1 MNLNGTVGG
10 DTATARGAQ
19 DRPAL
24 AGVKIADFSTLM
36 AGPYCTRLLADLGA
50 EVVKVESPTGDMI
63 RTAAPV
69 RDGRSS
75 YWASLNVGKRSVV
88 LDLKSPRAQAAG
100 AELVGWA
107 DVVVENF
114 RPGVMARLGLDYP
127 TVSQGRPDLVYCSI
141 SGYGQSGPWLDRPA
155 NAQVVQAT
163 SGYDLAVL
171 SFQSQPDA
179 PLSTGIF
186 PADALGGALAF
197 GAVVSALY
205 ARAATGVGRYI
216 DVALIDGILSMMT
229 YEVQNAQFPAGYDR
243 RGYPPARASDGWI
256 MIAALSDVHVRRL
269 FAAIG
274 HPELPD
280 DPRFA
285 TTVARWAH
293 VSEMQAFI
301 EEWTMA
307 RTTAECEAALNR
319 AGVACSR
326 YYTVAEV
333 LASAQVG
340 HRGTM
345 VAAEDGTGSFDVV
358 GTPFQMM
365 TPDGSAPERPTGPL
379 RAADPGADTIAVLTE
394 LLGADGADAVIAS
407 GGAFSPAAAPAA
419 AGACPAG
426 QE

>member
-1 MNLNGTVGG
+1 VNHNGT
-10 DTATARGAQ
+10 DPANP

-24 AGVKIADFSTLM
+24 AGVKVADFSTLM

-88 LDLKSPRAQAAG
+88 LDLKIPAARAAG
-100 AELVGWA
+100 AALAGWA

-127 TVSQGRPDLVYCSI
+127 SLSKGRPDLVYCSI

-163 SGYDLAVL
+163 SGYDLAML
-171 SFQSQPDA
+171 SFQAEARA

-197 GAVVSALY
+197 GAVVSALH
-205 ARAATGVGRYI
+205 ARAATGTGRYI
-216 DVALIDGILSMMT
+216 DMALLDGMLSMMT

-243 RGYPPARASDGWI
+243 KGYPPARASDGWI
-256 MIAALSDVHVRRL
+256 MIAALSDVHARRL

-274 HPELPD
+274 RPDLSD

-293 VSEMQAFI
+293 TSEMQAFI
-301 EEWTMA
+301 EEWTTA
-307 RTTAECEAALNR
+307 RTSAECEEALNR

-326 YYTVAEV
+326 YYTVPEV
-333 LASAQVG
+333 LASAQLS

-345 VAAEDGTGSFDVV
+345 VPAHDGSGSLTIV
-358 GTPFQMM
+358 GTPFQMR
-365 TPDGSAPERPTGPL
+365 TPGGDAPERPAAPL
-379 RAADPGADTIAVLTE
+379 VAADPGADTLAVLSE
-394 LLGADGADAVIAS
+394 LLGEDGAHEVMAS
-407 GGAFSPAAAPAA
+407 GGAYSPPGSTGNASADHAPRA
-419 AGACPAG
+419 
-426 QE
+426 

>member
-1 MNLNGTVGG
+1 VNIKNTGRRNADPGSTGGTSPM
-10 DTATARGAQ
+10 
-19 DRPAL
+19 RPAL
-24 AGVKIADFSTLM
+24 AGVKVADFSTFM

-88 LDLKSPRAQAAG
+88 LDLKVPQAKAAG
-100 AELVGWA
+100 VALVGWA

-114 RPGVMARLGLDYP
+114 RPGVMARLGLDYA
-127 TVSQGRPDLVYCSI
+127 TVSQGRPDLVYCSV

-163 SGYDLAVL
+163 SGYDLAML
-171 SFQSQPDA
+171 SFQAAPSA

-205 ARAATGVGRYI
+205 ARAATGIGRYI
-216 DVALIDGILSMMT
+216 DVALLDGILSMMT
-229 YEVQNAQFPAGYDR
+229 YEVQNAQFPVGYDR
-243 RGYPPARASDGWI
+243 KGYPPARASDGWI

-274 HPELPD
+274 HPELSD

-293 VSEMQAFI
+293 TSEMQAFI
-301 EEWTMA
+301 EEWTTA
-307 RTTAECEAALNR
+307 RTSAECEAALNS

-326 YYTVAEV
+326 YFAVPEV
-333 LASAQVG
+333 LASDQLS

-345 VAAEDGTGSFDVV
+345 VPAQDGSGSFAVV
-358 GTPFQMM
+358 GTPFQMV
-365 TPDGSAPERPTGPL
+365 TPGGAAPERPAGPL
-379 RAADPGADTIAVLTE
+379 LAADPGADTIAVLTE
-394 LLGADGADAVIAS
+394 LLGAD
-407 GGAFSPAAAPAA
+407 AAAEILA
-419 AGACPAG
+419 AGSAFAPAD
-426 QE
+426 ESARA

>member
-1 MNLNGTVGG
+1 VNSSDNG
-10 DTATARGAQ
+10 RGTSPGPES
-19 DRPAL
+19 RPAL
-24 AGVKIADFSTLM
+24 AGVKVADFSTLM

-50 EVVKVESPTGDMI
+50 EVVKVESPTGDMV

-69 RDGRSS
+69 RGGRSS
-75 YWASLNVGKRSVV
+75 YWASLNAGKRSVV
-88 LDLKSPRAQAAG
+88 LDLKVPEAQAAG
-100 AELVGWA
+100 RALADWA

-114 RPGVMARLGLDYP
+114 RPGVMARLGLDYA
-127 TVSQGRPDLVYCSI
+127 TVGRGRPELVYCSV

-171 SFQSQPDA
+171 SFQAEAQA

-186 PADALGGALAF
+186 AADALGGALAF

-216 DVALIDGILSMMT
+216 DVALLDGILSMMT

-243 RGYPPARASDGWI
+243 RGYPPARASDGWV
-256 MIAALSDVHVRRL
+256 MIAALSDMHVRRL

-274 HPELPD
+274 RPELSD

-293 VSEMQAFI
+293 TAEMQSFV
-301 EEWTMA
+301 EEWTTA
-307 RTTAECEAALNR
+307 RTSAECEEALNR

-326 YYTVAEV
+326 YYTVPEV
-333 LASAQVG
+333 LASPQVS
-340 HRGTM
+340 HRRTM
-345 VAAEDGTGSFDVV
+345 VPAQDGSGTFSVV
-358 GTPFQMM
+358 GTPFQM
-365 TPDGSAPERPTGPL
+365 TAPGGTAPERPAGPL

-394 LLGADGADAVIAS
+394 LLGADGAAGVVAS
-407 GGAFSPAAAPAA
+407 GGAFFPADSAVSPAQA
-419 AGACPAG
+419 
-426 QE
+426 